1 MLPKINRL
9 KKQKDFE
16 RVYKKGKGYK
26 EDFLFLK
33 IVENGKKLT
42 RFGFVVGKNFSKKA
56 ALRNQIKRKLRE
68 IIRLKFKKIQ
78 KGFDAVL
85 IIKPGFE
92 KKDFWEL
99 EEISTKLLSKA
110 KILNLQNKK

>member
-9 KKQKDFE
+9 KKKKDFE
-16 RVYKKGKGYK
+16 RVYKEGKGYK

-68 IIRLKFKKIQ
+68 IIRLKFKKIK
-78 KGFDAVL
+78 KGFDAIL
-85 IIKPGFE
+85 IIKAGFGE
-92 KKDFWEL
+92 KNFWEV
-99 EEISTKLLSKA
+99 EEIISKLLTKA
-110 KILNLQNKK
+110 KILNQND

>member
-9 KKQKDFE
+9 KKKKDFE
-16 RVYKKGKGYK
+16 RVYKEGKGYK

-68 IIRLKFKKIQ
+68 IIRLKFKKIK

-85 IIKPGFE
+85 IIKPSGFE
-92 KKDFWEL
+92 KKDFCEV
-99 EEISTKLLSKA
+99 EEIISKLLTKA
-110 KILNLQNKK
+110 KILNQND

>member
-42 RFGFVVGKNFSKKA
+42 R
-56 ALRNQIKRKLRE
+56 L
-68 IIRLKFKKIQ
+68 
-78 KGFDAVL
+78 VL
-85 IIKPGFE
+85 
-92 KKDFWEL
+92 W
-99 EEISTKLLSKA
+99 
-110 KILNLQNKK
+110 